1 VNVVVVGSGFREH
14 AWARACRASALVDQV
29 IVAPGN
35 AGAAEVAECRAATTP
50 EALAA
55 LAKDLRALV
64 LIGPEQPLAGGW
76 ADYLRGEGIA
86 VMGPS
91 QRAAQVESS
100 KADTKA
106 LMQRLN
112 IPTARAVTA
121 TSWPDVSRALAA
133 WSGPVVVKADGLA
146 AGKGVVLADDPEAGL
161 EAARAL
167 MVERRFGDAANR
179 VVLEER
185 LKGVEL
191 SAMAIT
197 DGRRVC
203 WLPPSQDYKRLA
215 DGDVGPNTGGMG
227 AVAPHREWTDAL
239 AGWLMDRVYEPL
251 LAELAREGRPFRGVL
266 YAGLMLTAEG
276 PKVLEWNARLG
287 DPEACV
293 TLPLLTRDAVPYWW
307 GAAVGELP
315 EQPLTWT
322 GAAVGV
328 VMAAAGY
335 PERGGAGTPV
345 SYTVSDG
352 AWVLEAGTRRVNG
365 EHVSGGGR
373 TLLAVAQAATVEA
386 ARAAAYAQV
395 ARVAFP
401 GMLVRHDIGA
411 GYSHS

>member
-1 VNVVVVGSGFREH
+1 MNVIVVGSGFREH
-14 AWARACRASALVDQV
+14 AWARACRASPLVDQV

-35 AGAAEVAECRAATTP
+35 AGAAEVFDCRTAATP
-50 EALAA
+50 EELAA

-64 LIGPEQPLAGGW
+64 LMGPEQPLAWGW
-76 ADYLRGEGIA
+76 TDYLRGEGIA

-91 QRAAQVESS
+91 RAAAQVESS

-121 TSWPDVSRALAA
+121 ASWSEVARALAE

-146 AGKGVVLADDPEAGL
+146 AGKGVLLAGDPEEGL
-161 EAARAL
+161 KAASAV
-167 MVERRFGDAANR
+167 MVGRRFGDAGNR

-185 LKGVEL
+185 LEGVEL

-197 DGRRVC
+197 DGRRVH
-203 WLPPSQDYKRLA
+203 WLPPSQDYKRLG

-227 AVAPHREWTDAL
+227 AVAPHSAWSDAL
-239 AGWLMDRVYEPL
+239 AGWLMDRVYEPI
-251 LAELAREGRPFRGVL
+251 LAELTREGRPFRGVL
-266 YAGLMLTAEG
+266 YAGLMLTADG

-293 TLPLLTRDAVPYWW
+293 ALPLLSADAVPYWW

-315 EQPLTWT
+315 RDPITWA

-328 VMAAAGY
+328 VMAASGY
-335 PERGGAGTPV
+335 PDRGGAGTPV
-345 SYTVSDG
+345 SYDVGDD
-352 AWVLEAGTRRVNG
+352 AWVLEAGTRRVDG
-365 EHVSGGGR
+365 QRVSGGGR
-373 TLLAVAQAATVEA
+373 TLLAVAQQDTVEA
-386 ARAAAYAQV
+386 ARRAAYQQV
-395 ARVAFP
+395 ARVRFP
-401 GMLVRHDIGA
+401 GMLVRHDIGG